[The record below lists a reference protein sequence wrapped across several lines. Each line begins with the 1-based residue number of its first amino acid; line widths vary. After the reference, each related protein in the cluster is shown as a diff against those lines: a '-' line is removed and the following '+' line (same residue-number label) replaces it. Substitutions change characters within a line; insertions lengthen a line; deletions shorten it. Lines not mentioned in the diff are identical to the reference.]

1 MKYKKISIIIPVYNE
16 ERFIKKIISKV
27 VKANTLNI
35 KKEIIIIN
43 DGSIDKTKTNLD
55 IICQKNKNIIVINKK
70 INEGKGSALK
80 IGFLKSTGD
89 IVLIQ
94 DSDLEYDPVDYPLL
108 LKPFIENGADVVF
121 GSRFI
126 SSQPRRVLFFWHY
139 LANIC
144 LTILSN
150 LFTNLNLTDMET
162 GYKVFKGDIIQKIT
176 STLQSKRFGFEPEI
190 TAKIA
195 RIKGIK
201 IYEVGISY
209 FGRTYSEGKKIG
221 WIDGINAIGQIMKF
235 NIFAK
240 NKMNEELLEPFARL
254 FRFKKSLDYISKSI
268 PITVVDLGCGPEIR
282 FYKFLIK
289 NSVIINK
296 YIGVDP
302 LIDNSVISK
311 YKGNNKVVLIKNPLT
326 KSIPLDSNSVDLVV
340 GFAFLEHVDNPEKI
354 LKDSYRLL
362 KINSTAIYTTPTIP
376 AKKVLEF
383 LAYKLNLISKR
394 EIREHKN
401 YFSKQSLIELLKS
414 FKKNIIITHKYFEF
428 GLNNLLFFKKIK

>member
-16 ERFIKKIISKV
+16 DKFIKKIISKV

-43 DGSIDKTKTNLD
+43 DGSIDKTKTILD

-94 DSDLEYDPVDYPLL
+94 DSDLEYDPTDYPLL
-108 LKPFIENGADVVF
+108 IKPFVENEADVVY

-162 GYKVFKGDIIQKIT
+162 GYKVFKGDIIRKIS
-176 STLQSKRFGFEPEI
+176 STLQSKQFGFEPEI

-195 RIKGIK
+195 RIKEIK

-221 WIDGINAIGQIMKF
+221 WIDGIQAIGQILQF
-235 NIFAK
+235 NIF
-240 NKMNEELLEPFARL
+240 
-254 FRFKKSLDYISKSI
+254 D
-268 PITVVDLGCGPEIR
+268 
-282 FYKFLIK
+282 
-289 NSVIINK
+289 
-296 YIGVDP
+296 
-302 LIDNSVISK
+302 
-311 YKGNNKVVLIKNPLT
+311 
-326 KSIPLDSNSVDLVV
+326 
-340 GFAFLEHVDNPEKI
+340 
-354 LKDSYRLL
+354 
-362 KINSTAIYTTPTIP
+362 
-376 AKKVLEF
+376 
-383 LAYKLNLISKR
+383 
-394 EIREHKN
+394 
-401 YFSKQSLIELLKS
+401 
-414 FKKNIIITHKYFEF
+414 
-428 GLNNLLFFKKIK
+428 KKIK